1 MATLDTVINSMLTRS
16 RAKLIMASAISGT
29 VSAYL
34 HAKKRVVVEDGGP
47 SITNPIITGLNPNV
61 TSMQYYDT
69 VPVNQTNEFATVS
82 YTMSRV
88 VGSLI
93 ISDQEQDENQGR
105 AAIFKILKGKM
116 MALDESI
123 KRQFATYHTSVG
135 TGTDP
140 NGLGNLIPAD
150 PTTGSVGGISL
161 ATEPGVGSAGM
172 RTGSVG
178 GISLATEGQWRSS
191 SYDFAGTL
199 TPENIEE
206 AFDDILEIDLNRQ
219 TDGQASPRPTVVFA
233 GRNIYRMHKAA
244 ARDKAQIELSA
255 SGFGKKLVNLGITG
269 TTHNGRPVLF
279 DEKLGAN
286 QAYFI
291 NDAYL
296 TLHVLRGVNMKV
308 KKLVAPWNVDAIGRR
323 VVWEGQLCSWRQYRT
338 HAYLT
343 N

>member
-1 MATLDTVINSMLTRS
+1 MPALDTVINAMLTRS

-47 SITNPIITGLNPNV
+47 AISNPLIVGLNPNV
-61 TSMQYYDT
+61 TSMQYYDQ
-69 VPVNQTNEFATVS
+69 VPVNQTNEFTTVNYS
-82 YTMSRV
+82 MSRV

-93 ISDQEQDENQGR
+93 ISDQEEDENQGR
-105 AAIFKILKGKM
+105 AVIFKILKGKI

-123 KRQFATYHTSVG
+123 SRQFAMYHTSIG

-140 NGLGNLIPAD
+140 NGLGNLVPAD

-161 ATEPGVGSAGM
+161 ASEP
-172 RTGSVG
+172 
-178 GISLATEGQWRSS
+178 QWRSS
-191 SYDFAGTL
+191 SYNFGGTL

-206 AFDDILEIDLNRQ
+206 AFDDIIELDLNRSS
-219 TDGQASPRPTVVFA
+219 DGQTSPKPTVIFA

-244 ARDKAQIELSA
+244 ARDKTVIQLGET
-255 SGFGKKLVNLGITG
+255 GTGKKLINLGITG
-269 TTHNGRPVLF
+269 TTHNGIPLLF
-279 DEKLGAN
+279 DEKLPAN
-286 QAYFI
+286 VAYFI
-291 NDAYL
+291 NEEYL
-296 TLHVLRGVNMKV
+296 TLHVLRGVNMKI
-308 KKLVAPWNVDAIGRR
+308 KQLVAPWDTDAAGRR

>member
-1 MATLDTVINSMLTRS
+1 MPALDTVINAMLTRS

-47 SITNPIITGLNPNV
+47 AISNPLIVGLNPNV
-61 TSMQYYDT
+61 TSMQYYDQ
-69 VPVNQTNEFATVS
+69 VPVNQTNEFTTVNYS
-82 YTMSRV
+82 MSRV

-93 ISDQEQDENQGR
+93 ISDQEEDENQGR
-105 AAIFKILKGKM
+105 AVIFKILKGKI

-123 KRQFATYHTSVG
+123 SRQFAMYHTSIG

-140 NGLGNLIPAD
+140 NGLGNLVPAD

-161 ATEPGVGSAGM
+161 ASEP
-172 RTGSVG
+172 
-178 GISLATEGQWRSS
+178 QWRSS
-191 SYDFAGTL
+191 SYNFAGTL

-206 AFDDILEIDLNRQ
+206 AFDDIIELDLNRSS
-219 TDGQASPRPTVVFA
+219 DGQSSPKPTVIFA

-244 ARDKAQIELSA
+244 ARDKTVIQLGET
-255 SGFGKKLVNLGITG
+255 GTGKKLINLGITG
-269 TTHNGRPVLF
+269 TTHNGIPLLF

-286 QAYFI
+286 VAYFI
-291 NDAYL
+291 NEEYL
-296 TLHVLRGVNMKV
+296 TLHVLRGVNMKI
-308 KKLVAPWNVDAIGRR
+308 KQLVAPWDTDAAGRR

>member
-1 MATLDTVINSMLTRS
+1 MPTLDTIVHAMLDRS

-34 HAKKRVVVEDGGP
+34 HAKKRVIVEDGGP
-47 SITNPIITGLNPNV
+47 QITNPLIVGLNPNV

-69 VPVNQTNEFATVS
+69 VPVNQTNEFTTVE
-82 YTMSRV
+82 YNMSRV

-93 ISDQEQDENQGR
+93 ISDQEEDENQGR
-105 AAIFKILKGKM
+105 AQIFKIIKGKI

-123 KRQFATYHTSVG
+123 SRQFATYHTSVG

-140 NGLGNLIPAD
+140 NGLGNLVPAD
-150 PTTGSVGGISL
+150 PTTGSVGGINL
-161 ATEPGVGSAGM
+161 ATEP
-172 RTGSVG
+172 
-178 GISLATEGQWRSS
+178 QWRSS

-206 AFDDILEIDLNRQ
+206 AFDDIIELDLNRQ
-219 TDGQASPRPTVVFA
+219 DDGDTGKPTVIFA

-244 ARDKAQIELSA
+244 ARDKQIISLDST
-255 SGFGKKLVNLGITG
+255 GTGKKLINLGITG
-269 TTHNGRPVLF
+269 TTHNGVPLLF

-286 QAYFI
+286 VAYFV
-291 NDAYL
+291 NEEYL
-296 TLHVLRGVNMKV
+296 TLHVLRGVNMRIKQ
-308 KKLVAPWNVDAIGRR
+308 LVAPWNVDATGRR

>member
-61 TSMQYYDT
+61 ASMQYYDT
-69 VPVNQTNEFATVS
+69 VPVNQTNEFSTVS

-135 TGTDP
+135 SGTDP

-150 PTTGSVGGISL
+150 PT
-161 ATEPGVGSAGM
+161 
-172 RTGSVG
+172 TGSVG

-219 TDGQASPRPTVVFA
+219 TDGQASPSPTVVFA

-244 ARDKAQIELSA
+244 ARDKTQIELSA

-286 QAYFI
+286 VAYFV

-296 TLHVLRGVNMKV
+296 TLHVLRGANMKI
-308 KKLVAPWNVDAIGRR
+308 KKLTAPWNVDAVGRR

>member
-1 MATLDTVINSMLTRS
+1 MAALDTVINAMLTRS

-34 HAKKRVVVEDGGP
+34 HAKKRVIVEDGGP
-47 SITNPIITGLNPNV
+47 SITNPLIVGLNPNV
-61 TSMQYYDT
+61 TSMQYYDQ
-69 VPVNQTNEFATVS
+69 VPVNQTNEFTTVS
-82 YTMSRV
+82 YNMSRV

-93 ISDQEQDENQGR
+93 ISDQEEDENQGR
-105 AAIFKILKGKM
+105 AAIFKILKGKI

-123 KRQFATYHTSVG
+123 SRQFATYHTSIG
-135 TGTDP
+135 SGTDP

-161 ATEPGVGSAGM
+161 AAEP
-172 RTGSVG
+172 
-178 GISLATEGQWRSS
+178 QWRSS
-191 SYDFAGTL
+191 SYNFAGTL

-206 AFDDILEIDLNRQ
+206 AFDDILELDLNRSS
-219 TDGQASPRPTVVFA
+219 DGQSSPKPTVIFA

-244 ARDKAQIELSA
+244 ARDKSTIQLGET
-255 SGFGKKLVNLGITG
+255 GTGKKLINLGIVG
-269 TTHNGRPVLF
+269 TTHNGVPLLF
-279 DEKLGAN
+279 DEKLPAN
-286 QAYFI
+286 VAYFV
-291 NDAYL
+291 NEEYL
-296 TLHVLRGVNMKV
+296 TLHVLRGVNMKI
-308 KKLVAPWNVDAIGRR
+308 KQLVAPWDTDASGRR

>member
-1 MATLDTVINSMLTRS
+1 
-16 RAKLIMASAISGT
+16 MASAISGT

-34 HAKKRVVVEDGGP
+34 HAQKRVIVEDGGP
-47 SITNPIITGLNPNV
+47 SITNPLIVGLNPNV
-61 TSMQYYDT
+61 TSMQYYDQ
-69 VPVNQTNEFATVS
+69 VPVNQTNEFTTVS
-82 YTMSRV
+82 YSMSRV

-93 ISDQEQDENQGR
+93 ISDQEEDENQGR
-105 AAIFKILKGKM
+105 AAIFKILKGKI

-123 KRQFATYHTSVG
+123 SRQFATYHTSIG

-161 ATEPGVGSAGM
+161 ASEP
-172 RTGSVG
+172 
-178 GISLATEGQWRSS
+178 QWRSS
-191 SYDFAGTL
+191 SYNFAGTL

-206 AFDDILEIDLNRQ
+206 AFDDIIELDLNRS
-219 TDGQASPRPTVVFA
+219 TDGQSSPQPTVIFA

-244 ARDKAQIELSA
+244 ARDKTVIQLGET
-255 SGFGKKLVNLGITG
+255 GTGKKLINLGIVG
-269 TTHNGRPVLF
+269 TTHNGKPLLF
-279 DEKLGAN
+279 DEKLN
-286 QAYFI
+286 PNVAYFV
-291 NDAYL
+291 NDEYL
-296 TLHVLRGVNMKV
+296 TLHVLRGVNMKI
-308 KKLVAPWNVDAIGRR
+308 KQLVAPWDTDATGRR

>member
-1 MATLDTVINSMLTRS
+1 MPALDTVINAMLTRS

-47 SITNPIITGLNPNV
+47 QISNPLIVGLNPNV
-61 TSMQYYDT
+61 TSMQYYDQ
-69 VPVNQTNEFATVS
+69 VPVNQTNEFTTVN

-93 ISDQEQDENQGR
+93 ISDQEEDENQGR
-105 AAIFKILKGKM
+105 AVIFKILKGKI

-123 KRQFATYHTSVG
+123 SRQFATYHTSIG

-140 NGLGNLIPAD
+140 NGLGNLVPAD

-161 ATEPGVGSAGM
+161 ATES
-172 RTGSVG
+172 
-178 GISLATEGQWRSS
+178 QWRTSA
-191 SYDFAGTL
+191 YNFAGTL

-206 AFDDILEIDLNRQ
+206 AFDDIIELDLNRSS
-219 TDGQASPRPTVVFA
+219 DGQASPKPTVIFA

-244 ARDKAQIELSA
+244 ARDKTVIQLGET
-255 SGFGKKLVNLGITG
+255 GTGKKLINLGITG
-269 TTHNGRPVLF
+269 TTHNGIPLLF
-279 DEKLGAN
+279 DEKLPPN
-286 QAYFI
+286 VAYFI
-291 NDAYL
+291 NEEYL
-296 TLHVLRGVNMKV
+296 TLHVLRGVNMKI
-308 KKLVAPWNVDAIGRR
+308 KQLVAPWDTDAAGRR
-323 VVWEGQLCSWRQYRT
+323 VVWEGQLCSWRGYRT

>member
-1 MATLDTVINSMLTRS
+1 MPALDTVINAMLTRS

-34 HAKKRVVVEDGGP
+34 HAKKRVIVEDGGP
-47 SITNPIITGLNPNV
+47 SITNPIIVGLNPNV
-61 TSMQYYDT
+61 TSMQYYDQ
-69 VPVNQTNEFATVS
+69 VPVNQTNEFTTVAYS
-82 YTMSRV
+82 MSRV

-93 ISDQEQDENQGR
+93 ISDQEEDENQGR
-105 AAIFKILKGKM
+105 AAIFKILKGKI

-123 KRQFATYHTSVG
+123 SRQFATYHTSIG

-161 ATEPGVGSAGM
+161 AAEP
-172 RTGSVG
+172 
-178 GISLATEGQWRSS
+178 QWRTS
-191 SYDFAGTL
+191 SYNFAGTL

-206 AFDDILEIDLNRQ
+206 AFDDIIELDLNRSS
-219 TDGQASPRPTVVFA
+219 DGQASPKPTVIFA

-244 ARDKAQIELSA
+244 ARDKTVINLGET
-255 SGFGKKLVNLGITG
+255 GTGKKLINLGIVG
-269 TTHNGRPVLF
+269 TTHNGIPLLF
-279 DEKLGAN
+279 DEKLPPN
-286 QAYFI
+286 VAYFV
-291 NDAYL
+291 NEEYL
-296 TLHVLRGVNMKV
+296 TLHVLRGVNMKI
-308 KKLVAPWNVDAIGRR
+308 KQLVAPWDTDASGRR
-323 VVWEGQLCSWRQYRT
+323 VVWEGQLCSWRGYRT

>member
-1 MATLDTVINSMLTRS
+1 MATLDTVVHAMLDRS

-47 SITNPIITGLNPNV
+47 QITNPLIVGLNPNV
-61 TSMQYYDT
+61 QSMQYYDT
-69 VPVNQTNEFATVS
+69 VSVDQTNEFTTVE
-82 YTMSRV
+82 YNMSRV

-93 ISDQEQDENQGR
+93 ISDQEEDENQGR
-105 AAIFKILKGKM
+105 AKIFKILTGKIK
-116 MALDESI
+116 ALDESI
-123 KRQFATYHTSVG
+123 SRQFATYHTSVG
-135 TGTDP
+135 TGSDP

-150 PTTGSVGGISL
+150 PTTGTVGGISL
-161 ATEPGVGSAGM
+161 ASES
-172 RTGSVG
+172 
-178 GISLATEGQWRSS
+178 QWRSS

-206 AFDDILEIDLNRQ
+206 AFDDIIELDLNRNS
-219 TDGQASPRPTVVFA
+219 DGQKSPKPTVIFA

-244 ARDKAQIELSA
+244 ARDKQQIQLDA
-255 SGFGKKLVNLGITG
+255 TGTGKKLVNLGIVG
-269 TTHNGRPVLF
+269 TTHNGIPLLF

-286 QAYFI
+286 TAYFV
-291 NDAYL
+291 NEEYL
-296 TLHVLRGVNMKV
+296 TLHVLRGVNMKI
-308 KKLVAPWNVDAIGRR
+308 KKLVAPWNMDATGRR

>member
-1 MATLDTVINSMLTRS
+1 MPALDTVIHSMLTRS

-47 SITNPIITGLNPNV
+47 SITNPIIVGLNPNV

-69 VPVNQTNEFATVS
+69 VPIDQTNEFTTVS
-82 YTMSRV
+82 YSMARV

-93 ISDQEQDENQGR
+93 ISDQEEDENQGR
-105 AAIFKILKGKM
+105 AQIFKIIKGKI

-123 KRQFATYHTSVG
+123 SRQFATYHTAVG
-135 TGTDP
+135 AGTDP

-161 ATEPGVGSAGM
+161 ASEP
-172 RTGSVG
+172 
-178 GISLATEGQWRSS
+178 QWRSS

-199 TPENIEE
+199 SPENIEE
-206 AFDDILEIDLNRQ
+206 AFDDILELDLNRGD
-219 TDGQASPRPTVVFA
+219 TSSDDSAESKPSVIFA

-244 ARDKAQIELSA
+244 ARDKQTIALDA
-255 SGFGKKLVNLGITG
+255 SGTGKKLVNLGIVG
-269 TTHNGRPVLF
+269 TTHNGTPLLF

-286 QAYFI
+286 VAYFV
-291 NDAYL
+291 NDKFL
-296 TLHVLRGVNMKV
+296 TLHILRGVNMRIKQ
-308 KKLVAPWNVDAIGRR
+308 LVAPWNMDASGRR
-323 VVWEGQLCSWRQYRT
+323 IVWEGQLCSWRQYRT

>member
-1 MATLDTVINSMLTRS
+1 MATLDTVVNAMLTRS

-47 SITNPIITGLNPNV
+47 SITNPIINGLNPNV

-69 VPVNQTNEFATVS
+69 LPVNQTSEFTTVS
-82 YTMSRV
+82 YSMSRV

-93 ISDQEQDENQGR
+93 ISDQEEDENQGR
-105 AAIFKILKGKM
+105 AAIFKILTGKIK
-116 MALDESI
+116 ALDESI
-123 KRQFATYHTSVG
+123 SRMFATYHTSIG
-135 TGTDP
+135 AGTDP

-150 PTTGSVGGISL
+150 PTTGSVGGINL
-161 ATEPGVGSAGM
+161 ATES
-172 RTGSVG
+172 
-178 GISLATEGQWRSS
+178 QWRSS
-191 SYDFAGTL
+191 SYNFAATL

-206 AFDDILEIDLNRQ
+206 AFDDITELDLNRSN
-219 TDGQASPRPTVVFA
+219 DGQRAPNPSVIFA

-244 ARDKAQIELSA
+244 ARDKQMITLDST
-255 SGFGKKLVNLGITG
+255 GTGKKLVNLGIVG
-269 TTHNGRPVLF
+269 TMHNKIPVLF
-279 DEKLGAN
+279 DEKLSAN
-286 QAYFI
+286 TCYFI
-291 NDAYL
+291 NEEYL
-296 TLHVLRGVNMKV
+296 TLHVLRGVNMKI

-338 HAYLT
+338 HGYLT

>member
-123 KRQFATYHTSVG
+123 KSQFATYHTSVG

-150 PTTGSVGGISL
+150 PT
-161 ATEPGVGSAGM
+161 
-172 RTGSVG
+172 TGSVG

>member
-1 MATLDTVINSMLTRS
+1 MPALDTVINAMLTRS

-34 HAKKRVVVEDGGP
+34 HAKKRVVIEDGGP
-47 SITNPIITGLNPNV
+47 SITNPLIVGLNPNV
-61 TSMQYYDT
+61 TSMQYYDQ
-69 VPVNQTNEFATVS
+69 VPVNQTNEFTTVS
-82 YTMSRV
+82 YSMSRV

-93 ISDQEQDENQGR
+93 ISDQEEDENQGR
-105 AAIFKILKGKM
+105 AAIFKILKGKI

-123 KRQFATYHTSVG
+123 SRQFATYHTSIG

-161 ATEPGVGSAGM
+161 AAEP
-172 RTGSVG
+172 
-178 GISLATEGQWRSS
+178 QWRSS
-191 SYDFAGTL
+191 SYNFAGTL

-206 AFDDILEIDLNRQ
+206 AFDDIIELDLNRSS
-219 TDGQASPRPTVVFA
+219 DGQTSPQPTVIFA

-244 ARDKAQIELSA
+244 ARDKTTIQLGET
-255 SGFGKKLVNLGITG
+255 GTGKKLINLGIVG
-269 TTHNGRPVLF
+269 TTHNGKPLLF
-279 DEKLGAN
+279 DEKLPAN
-286 QAYFI
+286 VAYFV
-291 NDAYL
+291 NEEYL
-296 TLHVLRGVNMKV
+296 TLHILRGVNMRIKQ
-308 KKLVAPWNVDAIGRR
+308 LVAPWDTDATGRR

>member
-1 MATLDTVINSMLTRS
+1 MATLDTVVNAMLTRS

-47 SITNPIITGLNPNV
+47 QISNPLIVGLNPNV

-69 VPVNQTNEFATVS
+69 VPVDQTNEFTTVS
-82 YTMSRV
+82 YYMSRV

-93 ISDQEQDENQGR
+93 ISDQEEDENQGR
-105 AAIFKILKGKM
+105 AAIFKILTGKIK
-116 MALDESI
+116 ALDESI
-123 KRQFATYHTSVG
+123 SRQFASYHTSIG
-135 TGTDP
+135 AGTDP

-161 ATEPGVGSAGM
+161 AAES
-172 RTGSVG
+172 
-178 GISLATEGQWRSS
+178 QWRSS
-191 SYDFAGTL
+191 SYNFAGTL
-199 TPENIEE
+199 SPENIEE
-206 AFDDILEIDLNRQ
+206 AFDDILELDLNRQ
-219 TDGQASPRPTVVFA
+219 SDGQKSPQPTVIFA

-244 ARDKAQIELSA
+244 ARDKTSIQLSDT
-255 SGFGKKLVNLGITG
+255 GTGKKLINLGIVG
-269 TTHNGRPVLF
+269 TTHNGKPLLF
-279 DEKLGAN
+279 DEKLAPN
-286 QAYFI
+286 ACYFV
-291 NDAYL
+291 NEEYL
-296 TLHVLRGVNMKV
+296 TLHVLKGVNMKI
-308 KKLVAPWNVDAIGRR
+308 KKLVAPWNVDATGRR

>member
-1 MATLDTVINSMLTRS
+1 MPALDTVINAMLTRS

-47 SITNPIITGLNPNV
+47 QISNPLIVGLNPNV
-61 TSMQYYDT
+61 TSMQYYDQ
-69 VPVNQTNEFATVS
+69 VPVNQTNEFTTVN
-82 YTMSRV
+82 YYMSRV

-93 ISDQEQDENQGR
+93 ISDQEEDENQGR
-105 AAIFKILKGKM
+105 AAIFKILKGKI

-123 KRQFATYHTSVG
+123 SRQFATYHTSVG

-161 ATEPGVGSAGM
+161 ASEP
-172 RTGSVG
+172 
-178 GISLATEGQWRSS
+178 QWRSS
-191 SYDFAGTL
+191 SYNFAGTL

-206 AFDDILEIDLNRQ
+206 AFDDIIELDLNRGS
-219 TDGQASPRPTVVFA
+219 DGQASPKPTVIFA

-244 ARDKAQIELSA
+244 ARDKTVIQLGET
-255 SGFGKKLVNLGITG
+255 GTGKKLINLGIVG
-269 TTHNGRPVLF
+269 TTHNGIPLLF
-279 DEKLGAN
+279 DEKLPPN
-286 QAYFI
+286 VAYFV
-291 NDAYL
+291 NEEYL
-296 TLHVLRGVNMKV
+296 TLHVLRGVNMKI
-308 KKLVAPWNVDAIGRR
+308 KQLVAPWDTDATGRR

>member
-1 MATLDTVINSMLTRS
+1 MPALDTVINAMLTRS

-34 HAKKRVVVEDGGP
+34 HAKKRVIVEDGGP
-47 SITNPIITGLNPNV
+47 SITNPLIVGLNPNV
-61 TSMQYYDT
+61 TSMQYYDQ
-69 VPVNQTNEFATVS
+69 VPVNQTNEFTTVS
-82 YTMSRV
+82 YSMSRV

-93 ISDQEQDENQGR
+93 ISDQEEDENQGR
-105 AAIFKILKGKM
+105 AAIFKILKGKI

-123 KRQFATYHTSVG
+123 SRQFATYHTSIG
-135 TGTDP
+135 SGTDP

-161 ATEPGVGSAGM
+161 AAEP
-172 RTGSVG
+172 
-178 GISLATEGQWRSS
+178 QWRSS
-191 SYDFAGTL
+191 SYNFAGTL

-206 AFDDILEIDLNRQ
+206 AFDDIIELDLNRSS
-219 TDGQASPRPTVVFA
+219 DGQASPRPTVIFA

-244 ARDKAQIELSA
+244 ARDKTSIQLGET
-255 SGFGKKLVNLGITG
+255 GTGKKLINLGIVG
-269 TTHNGRPVLF
+269 TTHNGIPLLF
-279 DEKLGAN
+279 DEKLPAN
-286 QAYFI
+286 VAYFV
-291 NDAYL
+291 NEEYL
-296 TLHVLRGVNMKV
+296 TLHVLRGVNMKI
-308 KKLVAPWNVDAIGRR
+308 KQLVAPWDTDATGRR